1 MTTLVLE
8 HLQHAD
14 SASPDITIDSNGRI
28 GIGTNTPGSTLN
40 VVGSGRFDNS
50 AATPVRLHINNSG
63 SNDYASIYADTA
75 SAYKNLVINP
85 NGGNVGIG
93 TDSPTY
99 LLDMESTATGL
110 THNLKLNKGSTTGDY
125 AEIAFQLWNGA
136 NTGLNTFGS
145 TGDSRPSVV
154 LRAINEAGNTA
165 AGAFVVGTFAG
176 GGNNTTLTEKFRIT
190 SSGNVGIG
198 TTSPSSPL
206 HVSAVKNDGWLA
218 QLINTGTGGDAN
230 GLDIHAGVDSSDYIL
245 RTREQDGTDVM
256 AVKYGGKVG
265 IGTTSPE
272 STFHVNRS
280 YSATERTMKINN
292 GGNNAGAQY
301 DTLVINQL
309 DVPSVRLV
317 ETATNQELTLSVGN
331 ENSNSAVIGSTG
343 QLIFATG
350 RSASTIAYSDA
361 GEAMRIDS
369 SGKVGIGTETPR
381 SALQVVSG
389 ATRSTGGSARFGRR
403 DITGGLFLHSDAST
417 SSHYNWM
424 ITTQDTVDKGFE
436 IIPSADPGGT
446 VFSTPAFV
454 ITGDDRNVGIGTS
467 SPGAKL
473 DISSTGISTS
483 PTVNITTTTSSAYT
497 HAMNAFAPNLTT
509 SQGNILVIGRAG
521 STNNSGYIGYKYSGT
536 PGSDDN
542 IVSLGHWGN
551 NWLLNVKGNGNVGIG
566 TESPA
571 DKLDVQGADN
581 GITIRAITAN
591 RPVLSLINGSSAM
604 LKISAN
610 GTYAAI
616 GDGTDLNRYMGF
628 NGGNVGIG
636 TTSPNSKLTV
646 NGTVHSVFG
655 YSMRYIKTLNLTT
668 SYQDIV
674 AIGGG
679 TPSNQ
684 GLLIAM
690 SSENNYHQSWVIT
703 YSSNAI
709 NANYLGGSQGHTHSL
724 DVQWRINN
732 SHIQAKKT
740 YNTGRPL
747 TIFMVAGSMSADYD

>member
-1 MTTLVLE
+1 
-8 HLQHAD
+8 
-14 SASPDITIDSNGRI
+14 
-28 GIGTNTPGSTLN
+28 
-40 VVGSGRFDNS
+40 
-50 AATPVRLHINNSG
+50 
-63 SNDYASIYADTA
+63 
-75 SAYKNLVINP
+75 
-85 NGGNVGIG
+85 
-93 TDSPTY
+93 
-99 LLDMESTATGL
+99 
-110 THNLKLNKGSTTGDY
+110 
-125 AEIAFQLWNGA
+125 
-136 NTGLNTFGS
+136 
-145 TGDSRPSVV
+145 
-154 LRAINEAGNTA
+154 
-165 AGAFVVGTFAG
+165 
-176 GGNNTTLTEKFRIT
+176 
-190 SSGNVGIG
+190 
-198 TTSPSSPL
+198 
-206 HVSAVKNDGWLA
+206 
-218 QLINTGTGGDAN
+218 
-230 GLDIHAGVDSSDYIL
+230 
-245 RTREQDGTDVM
+245 
-256 AVKYGGKVG
+256 
-265 IGTTSPE
+265 
-272 STFHVNRS
+272 
-280 YSATERTMKINN
+280 
-292 GGNNAGAQY
+292 
-301 DTLVINQL
+301 
-309 DVPSVRLV
+309 
-317 ETATNQELTLSVGN
+317 
-331 ENSNSAVIGSTG
+331 
-343 QLIFATG
+343 
-350 RSASTIAYSDA
+350 
-361 GEAMRIDS
+361 
-369 SGKVGIGTETPR
+369 
-381 SALQVVSG
+381 
-389 ATRSTGGSARFGRR
+389 
-403 DITGGLFLHSDAST
+403 
-417 SSHYNWM
+417 M